1 MRAKAAVIMMMV
13 LLTLEIAASFSFAG
27 AIQEETYQRL
37 DAVRR
42 QKTQQLFRYL
52 DSLQQKA
59 DAIKDDRVMADF
71 FHLKNQYYQFQKLK
85 APSAAL
91 VKAIEELKQKI
102 NEHYLRHYLSF
113 YDILFINPEGDIF
126 YTIRKQSDYHK
137 NIFKGVLADTALAKQ
152 LKSHPHETFVDYQYY
167 HVSDEPSSFIVQPV
181 AQDGAFAGWFA
192 LQCAIN
198 KINNMFTHEKGLGIT
213 GEVFLVNDQNY
224 MLTDSRFFGESSI
237 LKKHL
242 SRKNIEA
249 KFREKSG
256 HMIVTDYR
264 GFRALSSFE
273 VCQVANSKW
282 LLIAKIDENEIITEQ
297 YRKMEENVRPRLLR
311 RFSTMTPGTGAPV
324 SLKQKPVTVDMDEFH
339 KVHQNETIAT
349 FGVSTCTAVI
359 VTLPRRF
366 AYLSH
371 ISNLDRIYGGDT
383 TDLIG
388 HIFKRIKNFDIYKY
402 EILDIQATVVANDLE
417 TIGNIISRLLA
428 EGIFLSQ
435 IRFVY
440 NPDARYANVLHDY
453 NAGETFVEWLM
464 DRNSGAKQYQ
474 RASSAMTVDEWVKPL
489 IGYE

>member
-1 MRAKAAVIMMMV
+1 
-13 LLTLEIAASFSFAG
+13 
-27 AIQEETYQRL
+27 
-37 DAVRR
+37 
-42 QKTQQLFRYL
+42 
-52 DSLQQKA
+52 
-59 DAIKDDRVMADF
+59 
-71 FHLKNQYYQFQKLK
+71 
-85 APSAAL
+85 
-91 VKAIEELKQKI
+91 
-102 NEHYLRHYLSF
+102 
-113 YDILFINPEGDIF
+113 
-126 YTIRKQSDYHK
+126 
-137 NIFKGVLADTALAKQ
+137 
-152 LKSHPHETFVDYQYY
+152 
-167 HVSDEPSSFIVQPV
+167 
-181 AQDGAFAGWFA
+181 
-192 LQCAIN
+192 
-198 KINNMFTHEKGLGIT
+198 
-213 GEVFLVNDQNY
+213 
-224 MLTDSRFFGESSI
+224 
-237 LKKHL
+237 
-242 SRKNIEA
+242 
-249 KFREKSG
+249 
-256 HMIVTDYR
+256 
-264 GFRALSSFE
+264 
-273 VCQVANSKW
+273 
-282 LLIAKIDENEIITEQ
+282 
-297 YRKMEENVRPRLLR
+297 
-311 RFSTMTPGTGAPV
+311 
-324 SLKQKPVTVDMDEFH
+324 MDEFH

-402 EILDIQATVVANDLE
+402 EILDIQATVVANHLE